1 MTGVIACGILLLLLA
16 VFTSPWVLLAGLL
29 FAAAVTLTWKQPL
42 WMVLFLC
49 AWWPLEPFILKWVS
63 DDLYVYARYFSE
75 VMVYVLVAVVVIG
88 YLAGRFKR
96 RVTSADL
103 PFALFILMIAASVVL
118 NTLPVSEALL
128 GARQIIRFMLLF
140 WVVVMLYPRRFW
152 VKRLVVLL
160 FVMLLL
166 QSIIGIA
173 QSVTGGTLDA
183 FLLPSERHTIGDIQ
197 LTEGTVQFWD
207 PGQRVFGTLGR
218 YDRLGTFLALVLLLV
233 VGFVYESGRKPDW
246 KYIGL
251 LAVIGVPAVILT
263 YSRSAWFG
271 LMLGALAIAW
281 VKRDKRA
288 FAAAS
293 IVAVLFAGYL
303 GINGLSSALADVQRQ
318 TVSDR
323 FLEAFTYQRFRGE
336 YLGLGRVYWMVK
348 TPTEIVPH
356 SIVTFLFGWGPAQ
369 YGAGAVAAMHNTRVY
384 DAVGLP
390 FGVYGSE
397 GYIDNNWFALWG
409 ETGTLGIIFYA
420 WGYIVLMVVAVKVAR
435 HSNISMTRAVASA
448 YVGILVAVAVNALL
462 ATFLEVRTL
471 APYLWILG
479 GCVVVMGSREGILET
494 RARGLTHVASGQ
506 LPVASGLAHAEKATC
521 N

>member
-1 MTGVIACGILLLLLA
+1 
-16 VFTSPWVLLAGLL
+16 
-29 FAAAVTLTWKQPL
+29 
-42 WMVLFLC
+42 
-49 AWWPLEPFILKWVS
+49 
-63 DDLYVYARYFSE
+63 
-75 VMVYVLVAVVVIG
+75 
-88 YLAGRFKR
+88 
-96 RVTSADL
+96 
-103 PFALFILMIAASVVL
+103 MIAASVVL